1 MIENGTSDEDSNQ
14 NLSDIG
20 DNDNDNGS
28 PEQNEGSKPSEKIPK
43 NARKNSTPHDKS
55 KVALNTYGSN
65 ASQVK
70 LKKTNGEKVKPPT
83 LEEIN
88 QLKETRNLFHSNLFR
103 LQVKEMLAEVKIKD
117 KYTNYIN
124 NWLERFKQFLN
135 ELQNQSKK
143 EDMNNQEWLKK
154 CQIKFPISL
163 HNLHVEQQKVFQFQ
177 FIKPKVSPYLIGAA
191 ATHSLLGPKLNA
203 DISILMPEECFQ
215 KENYLN
221 LIYDQ
226 KRAYYLTYIAN
237 KLLNSRVFGNE
248 LTTNK
253 MKFNYYNN
261 NPLKPIL
268 EITPTPL
275 TDDNVKMNIANKLSI
290 RLFVTVEES
299 AFKLNRFVPWNN
311 NVRASI
317 FGDDTEESIPLATP
331 NYNAGVLFDLTM
343 QRNQQLLHG
352 IFDERKNFQEGLV
365 LLKVWL
371 RQREFDV
378 GFNGFSSHLLAM
390 FIAYLYK
397 QRKLHMNMSSYQ
409 VARTVW
415 IQLGMY

>member
-70 LKKTNGEKVKPPT
+70 LKKPNGEKVKPPT

-117 KYTNYIN
+117 KYTNYVN

-135 ELQNQSKK
+135 ELQYQSEK